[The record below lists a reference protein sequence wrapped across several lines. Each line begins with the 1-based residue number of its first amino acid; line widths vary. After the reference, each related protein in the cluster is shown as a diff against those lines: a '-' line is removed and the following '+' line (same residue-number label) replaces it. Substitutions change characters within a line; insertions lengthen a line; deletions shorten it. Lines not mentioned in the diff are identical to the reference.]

1 LRFNFQ
7 SLIRNRNTAAWESS
21 KQPGMG
27 TTHKLIYFSDAIFLG
42 GAEEYLKLLVPEM
55 NREKYEPRV
64 ALTQRPDTQSLAEF
78 FEKRDVAVDFVEAQ
92 SRSPLK
98 NFLSPLRYFRQ
109 QRPSIVHFNLNNPF
123 GCFFPVLAAFCS
135 GVPWRLAT
143 EHLAFELASGKRAG
157 VRTKKLVKRI
167 LTFCLDYTIA
177 VSQAN
182 KRLLVR
188 DYEVDPFRV
197 KLIRNCVDV
206 DKYAFSAEGRSK
218 VRQEFKITNDQFLI
232 GTVARFS
239 FQKGHGF
246 TIEAIPQIL
255 EAFPQTRFLFVG
267 DGPEH
272 DRLCSHVRQQRLE
285 PYVFFAGVREDIASV
300 LSAMDVFLLTSIF
313 EGLPLS
319 ILEAMAAGLPVVAT
333 HVSGT
338 PEAVLHNLTG
348 LLIPPGDSAAISGA
362 VIELLSKPQLR
373 TWMGT
378 QGRALVR
385 QQFNKALMIKQVED
399 IYDNLIA
406 AHDRPEEISVSASVQ
421 KARASIIVLSWN
433 KKELLKDCL
442 DALQAAVDY
451 DGEDHEIILV
461 DNGSTDGTQDYVRT
475 HYPRIRIIELDR
487 NYRFCRANNIGV
499 KCAKN
504 EIVVLLNNDV
514 VVERG
519 FLQPLLKGFEHS
531 DIFAVTSQIFN
542 YDPSKLRE
550 ETGKTFGTLVFG
562 CVHVGHTTPNG
573 TDEQREYTPVFYA
586 GGGSSAY
593 SRQKFL
599 ALGGFN
605 EIYNPGYV
613 EDADLSYRAWK
624 AGYRV
629 LFCPKS
635 KVIHKHRST
644 NATQLGNPKIDYLI
658 SRNLFI
664 FFWQNVTSAKL
675 FAKHLVQLPL
685 RILLDV
691 SRGRFAILRAFLGAL
706 LRIPR
711 IVWNR
716 VSSTSS
722 TRVSDEEAL
731 AVIDYWFFYRHKH
744 LLDAQSR
751 DRPQKILMISKRLPK
766 LGFDG
771 SWVLVNLIKGLSAS
785 HHITLLAFTET
796 DEDKPY
802 VEHLSQFCKE
812 VRTITLYPY
821 SRELKSSFLFSKLLA
836 VVHAFLL
843 MRKEVLNEL
852 KNGDYDL
859 VHCEYLHT
867 LNFIPNLRRFP
878 SLLTHHEVL
887 SLAHKR
893 SFEQASNLARKV
905 SLLLKW
911 KFTQAYEKRICRKVK
926 AVVALSPVDESY
938 LKSKLRLDR
947 TCVLQSGVDLDFF
960 RRVPNLEEI
969 PNSLVFVG
977 YFKHPPNVEGL
988 LYFFRLIWP
997 ELKLRIPDT
1006 RITVIGRYAPPE
1018 ILAYSQ
1024 ENSVAFADYVPDIRS
1039 YLQQST
1045 VFVAPIISGAGLR
1058 GKILEAMALEN
1069 AVVATSRCTE
1079 GLSVQHDQEL
1089 MIANDAEDFVN
1100 YTVDLLKDPAKRRRL
1115 GRNAR
1120 AKVEAQFGAEQFTD
1134 GYEELYQQLFR

>member
-1 LRFNFQ
+1 M
-7 SLIRNRNTAAWESS
+7 SPI
-21 KQPGMG
+21 
-27 TTHKLIYFSDAIFLG
+27 HKLIYFSDAIFLG
-42 GAEEYLKLLVPEM
+42 GAEEYLKVLVPEM
-55 NREKYEPRV
+55 NREKYHSRV
-64 ALTQRPDTQSLAEF
+64 ALTRRPETQSLADF
-78 FEKRDVAVDFVEAQ
+78 FERQHVAVDFVETH
-92 SRSPLK
+92 SKSPLE
-98 NFLSPLRYFRQ
+98 NFLSPWRYFRQ

-135 GVPWRLAT
+135 GVPWKLAT

-157 VRTKKLVKRI
+157 IRTKKLVKRI

-197 KLIRNCVDV
+197 KLIRNCVDI
-206 DKYAFSAEGRSK
+206 DKYAFSVEGRSR
-218 VRQEFKITNDQFLI
+218 VRREFNLTDDQFLV

-239 FQKGHGF
+239 FQKGHEF
-246 TIEAIPQIL
+246 TIEAIPKIL

-272 DRLCSHVRQQRLE
+272 DRLSAKIREQQLE
-285 PYVFFAGVREDIASV
+285 PYVLFAGVREDIAEV
-300 LSAMDVFLLTSIF
+300 LSAMDLFLLTSIF

-319 ILEAMAAGLPVVAT
+319 ILEAMAAGLPVIAT
-333 HVSGT
+333 RVSGT

-348 LLIPPGDSAAISGA
+348 LLIPPADSVAVSGA

-373 TWMGT
+373 RWMGE
-378 QGRALVR
+378 QGLGLVR
-385 QQFNKALMIKQVED
+385 QQFSKSFMVKQVED

-406 AHDRPEEISVSASVQ
+406 TGQ
-421 KARASIIVLSWN
+421 KTGELSESFSPKTLRASIIVLSWN

-442 DALQAAVDY
+442 DALQIAVEY
-451 DGEDHEIILV
+451 DGQDHEIILV

-514 VVERG
+514 IVEQG
-519 FLQPLLKGFEHS
+519 FLRPLLQGFQHP

-542 YDPSKLRE
+542 YDTSKIRE

-562 CVHVGHTTPNG
+562 CVHVGHTLPSG
-573 TDEQREYTPVFYA
+573 LDEQRDYVPVFYA

-593 SRQKFL
+593 SRELFL
-599 ALGGFN
+599 ALEGFN

-629 LFCPKS
+629 LFCPSS

-664 FFWQNVTSAKL
+664 FFWQNITSARL
-675 FAKHLVQLPL
+675 LIKHLVQLPL
-685 RILLDV
+685 RILLDL
-691 SRGRFAILRAFLGAL
+691 SRGRFVILRAFIGAL

-716 VSSTSS
+716 LRSPISN
-722 TRVSDEEAL
+722 RVSDEEAL
-731 AVIDYWFFYRHKH
+731 AVIDYWFFYRHKY
-744 LLDAQSR
+744 LLNDQSQKS
-751 DRPQKILMISKRLPK
+751 PQKILLISKRLPK

-771 SWVLVNLIKGLSAS
+771 SWVLVNLIKGLSER
-785 HHITLLAFTET
+785 HQITLLSFTET
-796 DEDKPY
+796 DEEQPH
-802 VEHLSQFCKE
+802 VEYLNRFCKE
-812 VRTITLYPY
+812 VKTITLYPY
-821 SRELKSSFLFSKLLA
+821 SQELKSSFLFSKLLA
-836 VVHAFLL
+836 VFHAFLL
-843 MRKEVLNEL
+843 MRKGVLNEL

-859 VHCEYLHT
+859 VHCEYVHT

-887 SLAHKR
+887 SLVHKR
-893 SFEQASNLARKV
+893 SFQQASNLARKV
-905 SLLLKW
+905 SLFLKW
-911 KFTQAYEKRICRKVK
+911 KIAQAYERRICRKVK
-926 AVVALSPVDESY
+926 AVVALSSVDQSY
-938 LKSKLRLDR
+938 MNSKLKLAR
-947 TCVLQSGVDLDFF
+947 TSILQSGVDFDFF
-960 RRVPNLEEI
+960 KRTPDLEEI

-988 LYFFRLIWP
+988 LYFFQRIWP
-997 ELKLRIPDT
+997 AVITQIPDAK
-1006 RITVIGRYAPPE
+1006 ITIIGRYAPAE
-1018 ILAYSQ
+1018 ILAFSQ
-1024 ENSVAFADYVPDIRS
+1024 DNSVAFTDYVPDIRP
-1039 YLQQST
+1039 YLQQSA

-1058 GKILEAMALEN
+1058 GKILEAMAMEN
-1069 AVVATSRCTE
+1069 AIVSTRRCVE
-1079 GLSVQHDQEL
+1079 GFPFQHDQEL
-1089 MIANDAEDFVN
+1089 MIAEDAKDFIRH
-1100 YTVDLLKDPAKRRRL
+1100 TIDLMKDPPKRRRL
-1115 GRNAR
+1115 GQNAR
-1120 AKVEAQFGAEQFTD
+1120 SKVEAQFGARQFTA
-1134 GYEELYQQLFR
+1134 GYEQLYQELFR

>member
-1 LRFNFQ
+1 M
-7 SLIRNRNTAAWESS
+7 SA
-21 KQPGMG
+21 
-27 TTHKLIYFSDAIFLG
+27 THKLIYFSDAIFLG
-42 GAEEYLKLLVPEM
+42 GAEEYLKVLVPEM
-55 NREKYEPRV
+55 NREKYQPRV
-64 ALTQRPDTQSLAEF
+64 ALARRPDTQSLAEF
-78 FEKRDVAVDFVEAQ
+78 FEKQQVAVDFVETH
-92 SRSPLK
+92 SKSPLE

-135 GVPWRLAT
+135 GVPWKLAT

-157 VRTKKLVKRI
+157 VRTKKLVKKI

-197 KLIRNCVDV
+197 KLIRNCVDI
-206 DKYAFSAEGRSK
+206 DKYAFSTEGRSR
-218 VRQEFKITNDQFLI
+218 VRREFNVMDDQFLV

-239 FQKGHGF
+239 FQKGHEF
-246 TIEAIPQIL
+246 TIEAIPKIL

-272 DRLCSHVRQQRLE
+272 ERLSTKIRQQQLE
-285 PYVFFAGVREDIASV
+285 PYVFFAGVREDIASL
-300 LSAMDVFLLTSIF
+300 LSAMDLFLLTSIF

-333 HVSGT
+333 RVSGT

-348 LLIPPGDSAAISGA
+348 LLIPPANSLAVSNA

-373 TWMGT
+373 SWMGE

-385 QQFNKALMIKQVED
+385 QQFNKSFMVKQVED

-406 AHDRPEEISVSASVQ
+406 VGQKPSEISESAPP
-421 KARASIIVLSWN
+421 KTLRASIIVLSWN

-442 DALQAAVDY
+442 DALQSAVDY

-475 HYPRIRIIELDR
+475 HYPRIRIVELDR

-514 VVERG
+514 IVEQG
-519 FLQPLLKGFEHS
+519 FLRPLLKGFEHP

-542 YDPSKLRE
+542 YDPSKIRE

-562 CVHVGHTTPNG
+562 CVHVGHAPPNG
-573 TDEQREYTPVFYA
+573 MDEQRDYVPVFYA

-593 SRQKFL
+593 SRERFL

-629 LFCPKS
+629 LFCPNS

-664 FFWQNVTSAKL
+664 FFWQNITSVKL
-675 FAKHLVQLPL
+675 FIKHLFQLPL
-685 RILLDV
+685 RILLDL
-691 SRGRFAILRAFLGAL
+691 SRGRFAILRAFIGAL

-711 IVWNR
+711 IAWNR
-716 VSSTSS
+716 LRCTISN
-722 TRVSDEEAL
+722 RISDEEAF
-731 AVIDYWFFYRHKH
+731 AVIDYWFFYRHKY
-744 LLDAQSR
+744 LLNGQSQR
-751 DRPQKILMISKRLPK
+751 SPQKILMISKRLPK

-771 SWVLVNLIKGLSAS
+771 SWVLVNLIKGLSAR
-785 HHITLLAFTET
+785 HQITLLSFTET
-796 DEDKPY
+796 DEEKPY
-802 VEHLSQFCKE
+802 VEYLSRFCKE
-812 VRTITLYPY
+812 VKTITLYPY
-821 SRELKSSFLFSKLLA
+821 SQELKSSFLFSKLLA
-836 VVHAFLL
+836 VFHAFLL

-859 VHCEYLHT
+859 VHCEYVHT

-893 SFEQASNLARKV
+893 SFQQASNLAQKV
-905 SLLLKW
+905 SLFFKW
-911 KFTQAYEKRICRKVK
+911 KITQAYEKRICRKVK
-926 AVVALSPVDESY
+926 SVVALSSVDQTCM
-938 LKSKLRLDR
+938 KSKLKLER
-947 TCVLQSGVDLDFF
+947 TSILQSGVDFDFF
-960 RRVPNLEEI
+960 KRTPDLEEI

-988 LYFFRLIWP
+988 LYFFRRIWP
-997 ELKLRIPDT
+997 AVISEIPDAK
-1006 RITVIGRYAPPE
+1006 ITIIGRYAPAE

-1024 ENSVAFADYVPDIRS
+1024 EDSVAFADYVPDIRP

-1058 GKILEAMALEN
+1058 GKILEAMAMEN
-1069 AVVATSRCTE
+1069 AIVSTRRCTE
-1079 GLSVQHDQEL
+1079 GFPFQHDEEL
-1089 MIANDAEDFVN
+1089 MIAEDAKDFIR
-1100 YTVDLLKDPAKRRRL
+1100 YTIALMKDPAKRRRL

-1120 AKVEAQFGAEQFTD
+1120 SKVETQFGAQQFTA
-1134 GYEELYQQLFR
+1134 GYEKLYEELFR

>member
-1 LRFNFQ
+1 L
-7 SLIRNRNTAAWESS
+7 E
-21 KQPGMG
+21 
-27 TTHKLIYFSDAIFLG
+27 
-42 GAEEYLKLLVPEM
+42 
-55 NREKYEPRV
+55 
-64 ALTQRPDTQSLAEF
+64 
-78 FEKRDVAVDFVEAQ
+78 
-92 SRSPLK
+92 

-135 GVPWRLAT
+135 GVPWKLAT

-157 VRTKKLVKRI
+157 IRTKKLVKKI

-188 DYEVDPFRV
+188 DYEVNPFRV
-197 KLIRNCVDV
+197 KLIRNCVDI
-206 DKYAFSAEGRSK
+206 DKYAFSAEGRSR
-218 VRQEFKITNDQFLI
+218 VRREFNVTDDQFLV

-239 FQKGHGF
+239 FQKGHEF
-246 TIEAIPQIL
+246 TIEAIPKIL

-272 DRLCSHVRQQRLE
+272 DRLSARIRQQQLE
-285 PYVFFAGVREDIASV
+285 PYVFFAGVREDIAGV
-300 LSAMDVFLLTSIF
+300 LSALDLFLLTSIF

-319 ILEAMAAGLPVVAT
+319 ILEAMAAGLPVIAT
-333 HVSGT
+333 RVSGT

-348 LLIPPGDSAAISGA
+348 LLIPRADSSAVSNA
-362 VIELLSKPQLR
+362 VIELLGKPQLR
-373 TWMGT
+373 RWMGE

-385 QQFNKALMIKQVED
+385 QQFNKSFMVKQVED

-406 AHDRPEEISVSASVQ
+406 TSQ
-421 KARASIIVLSWN
+421 KPGDFSESTSPTTLRASIIVLSWN
-433 KKELLKDCL
+433 KKELLQDCL
-442 DALQAAVDY
+442 DALQSAVDF

-514 VVERG
+514 IVERG
-519 FLQPLLKGFEHS
+519 FLRPLLQGFAHA

-542 YDPSKLRE
+542 YDTSKIRE

-562 CVHVGHTTPNG
+562 CVHVGHTPPNG
-573 TDEQREYTPVFYA
+573 MDEQRDYVPVFYA

-593 SRQKFL
+593 SRARFL

-629 LFCPKS
+629 LFCPNS

-664 FFWQNVTSAKL
+664 FFWQNITSVKL
-675 FAKHLVQLPL
+675 LVKHLMQLPL
-685 RILLDV
+685 RILLDL
-691 SRGRFAILRAFLGAL
+691 SRGRFVILRAFIGAL

-711 IVWNR
+711 IAWSRLCSTTTNR
-716 VSSTSS
+716 I
-722 TRVSDEEAL
+722 SDEEAL
-731 AVIDYWFFYRHKH
+731 AVIDYWFFYRHKY
-744 LLDAQSR
+744 LLSGQSQKS
-751 DRPQKILMISKRLPK
+751 PQKILMISKRLPK

-771 SWVLVNLIKGLSAS
+771 SWILVNLIKGLSER
-785 HHITLLAFTET
+785 HEITLLSFTET
-796 DEDKPY
+796 DEEKPY
-802 VEHLSQFCKE
+802 VEYLSRFCKE
-812 VRTITLYPY
+812 VKTITLYPY
-821 SRELKSSFLFSKLLA
+821 SQELKSSFLVSKLLA

-859 VHCEYLHT
+859 VHCEYVHT

-887 SLAHKR
+887 SLVHKR
-893 SFEQASNLARKV
+893 SFQQASNLAQKV
-905 SLLLKW
+905 SLFFKW
-911 KFTQAYEKRICRKVK
+911 KISQAYERRICHKVK
-926 AVVALSPVDESY
+926 SVVALSSVDQTY
-938 LKSKLRLDR
+938 MKSKLKLER
-947 TCVLQSGVDLDFF
+947 TSILQSGVDFEFF
-960 RRVPNLEEI
+960 KRTQDLEEI

-988 LYFFRLIWP
+988 LYFFRRIWP
-997 ELKLRIPDT
+997 DVIKQIPNAK
-1006 RITVIGRYAPPE
+1006 ITVIGRYAPAE

-1024 ENSVAFADYVPDIRS
+1024 EDSVAFADSVPDIRP
-1039 YLQQST
+1039 YLQQSA

-1058 GKILEAMALEN
+1058 GKILEAMAMES
-1069 AVVATSRCTE
+1069 AIVSTRRCTE
-1079 GLSVQHDQEL
+1079 GFPFRHDQEL
-1089 MIANDAEDFVN
+1089 MIAEDTKDFIR
-1100 YTVDLLKDPAKRRRL
+1100 YTVGLLKDPLRRRRL

-1120 AKVEAQFGAEQFTD
+1120 SKVETQFGAQHFTA
-1134 GYEELYQQLFR
+1134 GYEKLYEELFR

>member
-1 LRFNFQ
+1 M
-7 SLIRNRNTAAWESS
+7 SV
-21 KQPGMG
+21 
-27 TTHKLIYFSDAIFLG
+27 THKLIYFSDAIFLG
-42 GAEEYLKLLVPEM
+42 GAEEYLKVLVPEM
-55 NREKYEPRV
+55 NREKYQPRV
-64 ALTQRPDTQSLAEF
+64 ALTRRPDTQSLAEF
-78 FEKRDVAVDFVEAQ
+78 FQRRQVAVDFVETH
-92 SRSPLK
+92 SKSPLE
-98 NFLSPLRYFRQ
+98 NFLSPWRYFRQ

-135 GVPWRLAT
+135 GVPWKLAT

-157 VRTKKLVKRI
+157 VRTKKLVKKI

-188 DYEVDPFRV
+188 DYEIDPFRI
-197 KLIRNCVDV
+197 KLIRNCVDI
-206 DKYAFSAEGRSK
+206 DKYTFSSQGRSR
-218 VRQEFKITNDQFLI
+218 VRREFNITDSQFLV

-239 FQKGHGF
+239 FQKGHEF
-246 TIEAIPQIL
+246 TIEAIPKIL

-272 DRLCSHVRQQRLE
+272 DKLCAKIQQQQLE
-285 PYVFFAGVREDIASV
+285 PYVFFAGVREDIAAM
-300 LSAMDVFLLTSIF
+300 LSAMDLFLLTSIF

-319 ILEAMAAGLPVVAT
+319 VLEAMAVGLPVIAT
-333 HVSGT
+333 RVSGT

-348 LLIPPGDSAAISGA
+348 LLIPPANSAAVSNA

-373 TWMGT
+373 RWMGE

-385 QQFNKALMIKQVED
+385 QQFNKAFMVKQVED

-406 AHDRPEEISVSASVQ
+406 TSRKPSELSESAPP
-421 KARASIIVLSWN
+421 KTLTASIIVLSWN

-442 DALQAAVDY
+442 DALQSAVDY
-451 DGEDHEIILV
+451 DGASHEIILV

-514 VVERG
+514 IVERG
-519 FLQPLLKGFEHS
+519 FLRPLLQGFEHP

-542 YDPSKLRE
+542 YDNSKIRE

-562 CVHVGHTTPNG
+562 CVHVGHTPPNG
-573 TDEQREYTPVFYA
+573 IDERRDYAPVFYA

-593 SRQKFL
+593 SREKFL
-599 ALGGFN
+599 ALNGFN

-629 LFCPKS
+629 LFCPNS

-664 FFWQNVTSAKL
+664 FFWQNITSVKL
-675 FAKHLVQLPL
+675 LVKHLIQLPL
-685 RILLDV
+685 RILLDL
-691 SRGRFAILRAFLGAL
+691 SRGRFVILRALIGAL
-706 LRIPR
+706 VRIPR
-711 IVWNR
+711 IAWNR
-716 VSSTSS
+716 LRSTASN
-722 TRVSDEEAL
+722 RISDEEAM
-731 AVIDYWFFYRHKH
+731 AVIDYWFFYRHKY
-744 LLDAQSR
+744 LLNSQSQGP
-751 DRPQKILMISKRLPK
+751 PQKILMISKRLPK

-771 SWVLVNLIKGLSAS
+771 SWILVNLIKGLSER
-785 HHITLLAFTET
+785 HQITLLSFTET
-796 DEDKPY
+796 DEEKPY
-802 VEHLSQFCKE
+802 VEYLSRFCKE

-821 SRELKSSFLFSKLLA
+821 SQELKSSFLISKLLA
-836 VVHAFLL
+836 FVHAFLL

-852 KNGDYDL
+852 KNGNYDL
-859 VHCEYLHT
+859 VHCEYVHT

-893 SFEQASNLARKV
+893 KFQQASNLAQKA
-905 SLLLKW
+905 SLFFKW
-911 KFTQAYEKRICRKVK
+911 RISQAYEKSICRKVK
-926 AVVALSPVDESY
+926 SVVALSSVDQAYMKSR
-938 LKSKLRLDR
+938 LKLAR
-947 TCVLQSGVDLDFF
+947 TSLLQSGVDCEYFKRTTD
-960 RRVPNLEEI
+960 LEEI

-988 LYFFRLIWP
+988 LYFFRHIWP
-997 ELKLRIPDT
+997 AVISQIP
-1006 RITVIGRYAPPE
+1006 RAKITIIGRYAPAE

-1024 ENSVAFADYVPDIRS
+1024 EDSVTFADYVPDLRPH
-1039 YLQQST
+1039 LQRT
-1045 VFVAPIISGAGLR
+1045 AVFVAPIISGAGLR
-1058 GKILEAMALEN
+1058 GKILEAMAMEN
-1069 AVVATSRCTE
+1069 AIVSTRRCTE
-1079 GLSVQHDQEL
+1079 GFPFQHEQEL
-1089 MIANDAEDFVN
+1089 MIAEDAKEFIR
-1100 YTVDLLKDPAKRRRL
+1100 YTVDLLKDPPKRRRL

-1120 AKVEAQFGAEQFTD
+1120 SKVEAQFGAQQFVA
-1134 GYEELYQQLFR
+1134 GYEKLYEELFR